1 MNITS
6 NQEVKL
12 EQMNGLIRN
21 KLNLS
26 FASRKARNAVACKA
40 EQLGDLVVTC
50 ALTSQLRNPRL
61 ADVAFQMFDHG
72 KFLIDFKS

>member
-50 ALTSQLRNPRL
+50 AALT
-61 ADVAFQMFDHG
+61 
-72 KFLIDFKS
+72 

>member
-50 ALTSQLRNPRL
+50 ALTSSQLRNLRL
-61 ADVAFQMFDHG
+61 ADGAF
-72 KFLIDFKS
+72 SNV